1 MQIIVKMSSGK
12 TISMTVAKTNT
23 TAYIKAKI
31 QQLKNIPVDEQ
42 RLYYFGKELQ
52 DGYTLSESNIQKE
65 SELLSARAKK
75 AFLSFVS

>member
-1 MQIIVKMSSGK
+1 MQIFVKMTSGK
-12 TISMTVAKTNT
+12 TITMTVAKTNT

-42 RLYYFGKELQ
+42 HLYLFGEGLQ

-65 SELLSARAKK
+65 SELLFVRTKT
-75 AFLSFVS
+75 AFLSFIS